1 MRYKPIILSVF
12 VFFILH
18 HFSFNPSSNA
28 NPAPHQGPGLYAQD
42 VDLVKLKKEE
52 EERKKKTK
60 KSKYVVT
67 NENLDKI
74 QLPKKPYSFIKLGE
88 KETEKAKE
96 AGATAGGETGTNVET
111 EIAGNTGTSSA
122 PVDTNTGLAQ
132 STKEYWQ
139 EEVKKLYLEM
149 DRTERDI
156 KKSQGEL
163 NQVTNM
169 LQAEDIYERRLE
181 MQKRSDELKKSI
193 PELKQKLDDLNK
205 AMEDLEDRARKLGV
219 PPGWLRVDRP
229 EPSPDQ
235 QANQDDKK
243 EKG

>member
-1 MRYKPIILSVF
+1 MKYKPIMLSVF
-12 VFFILH
+12 VFFILKP
-18 HFSFNPSSNA
+18 FAFNPLSKP

-74 QLPKKPYSFIKLGE
+74 ELPKKPYSFIKLGE

-111 EIAGNTGTSSA
+111 EIAGNTEISSSA
-122 PVDTNTGLAQ
+122 VDTNTGAAL
-132 STKEYWQ
+132 SNKEYWQ

-149 DRTERDI
+149 NKTEMNI
-156 KKSQGEL
+156 KNSQEEL
-163 NQVTNM
+163 NQLNNM

-181 MQKRSDELKKSI
+181 MQKRLDELKKSI
-193 PELKQKLDDLNK
+193 PDLKQKLDDLNQ

-235 QANQDDKK
+235 QANQKDKK